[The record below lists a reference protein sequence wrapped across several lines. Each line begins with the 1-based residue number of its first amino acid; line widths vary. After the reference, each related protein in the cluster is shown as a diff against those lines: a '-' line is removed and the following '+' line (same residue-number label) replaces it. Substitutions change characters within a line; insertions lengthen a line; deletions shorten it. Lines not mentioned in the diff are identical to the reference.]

1 MAVVREVVDVTL
13 LHPFAFKYVLV
24 LLGTL
29 IVFIL
34 LLVLKP
40 EKKIRFQNK
49 GVYFR
54 KTKLK
59 ININRFKR

>member
-49 GVYFR
+49 GITFQ
-54 KTKLK
+54 
-59 ININRFKR
+59 N